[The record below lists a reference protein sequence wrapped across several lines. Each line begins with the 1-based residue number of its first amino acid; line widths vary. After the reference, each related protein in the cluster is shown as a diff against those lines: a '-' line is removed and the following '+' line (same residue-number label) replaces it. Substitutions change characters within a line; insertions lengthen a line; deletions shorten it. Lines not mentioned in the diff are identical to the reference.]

1 MPSAQRRVSRGCRA
15 GKKCSGLSAD
25 SVPVAEGMDHLVGGL
40 GVLPRGTDGVLRNT
54 PLVRSVTK
62 DSACFGQK
70 VG

>member
-1 MPSAQRRVSRGCRA
+1 VGAEPGRSAADCP
-15 GKKCSGLSAD
+15 AD

-54 PLVRSVTK
+54 PLVRLVTK
-62 DSACFGQK
+62 DSACFGRK